1 MSGIDEVDKDSKR
14 SKLPAI
20 EGSNPDI
27 TIHAES
33 EENVEPNLNKT
44 SEDNQGTTEHG
55 EHQICDNKTDLSVNA
70 NGNIGGGCALNNSS
84 HENEIH
90 ETRVLKKQ
98 ENITVEGTCETASST
113 DRVAGGEVNSRTTV
127 NQVVMET
134 KRGDQIVESVELM
147 SKIHRN
153 NNVDKSE
160 NSGRNSVDGD
170 SKPDQSRKQLTK
182 QTSIHEAPSVG
193 SKLPLKR
200 QFSVAEAEA
209 EAMVEKAEGQV
220 SGIGRYFEQN
230 YHEPLF

>member
-1 MSGIDEVDKDSKR
+1 MAGIDEVDKDSKR

-27 TIHAES
+27 TIDEES
-33 EENVEPNLNKT
+33 EENVEPNLNKA
-44 SEDNQGTTEHG
+44 SDDNQGTAEHG
-55 EHQICDNKTDLSVNA
+55 EHQTCDRTDLSVNT

-90 ETRVLKKQ
+90 ETRVLKEQ
-98 ENITVEGTCETASST
+98 ESITVQGTCETASST
-113 DRVAGGEVNSRTTV
+113 DRVAGDEVNSETTV
-127 NQVVMET
+127 NQVVIET

-170 SKPDQSRKQLTK
+170 SKPHQSRKQLTK
-182 QTSIHEAPSVG
+182 QTSIHDAPSVG

-200 QFSVAEAEA
+200 QLSIAEAEA

-220 SGIGRYFEQN
+220 SRIV
-230 YHEPLF
+230 